1 VLLLKGDSAAA
12 TQHFEK
18 AAQLNPKWSTPWVH
32 LARYHYAGKRQAD
45 GDAVLVKGL
54 QAGPEHEQLRLL
66 LAVSLS
72 GQRRYDEAIE
82 QYEIVLQRNPQSIL
96 AANNLAATLIDQK
109 GDPKSLERALALSRK
124 FESEPPNPYLLDTL
138 GWAHHKLGHE
148 TDAVRLLKQAT
159 ALAPDH
165 PVLNYHLGAVFTKLG
180 QPVDARVHLKKA
192 VATGAQ
198 FDGLEEAKSALAEVQ
213 G

>member
-1 VLLLKGDSAAA
+1 L
-12 TQHFEK
+12 
-18 AAQLNPKWSTPWVH
+18 
-32 LARYHYAGKRQAD
+32 D
-45 GDAVLVKGL
+45 GDAALVKGL
-54 QAGPEHEQLRLL
+54 QANPEHEQLRLL

-72 GQRRYDEAIE
+72 GQRRYDEAID
-82 QYEIVLQRNPQSIL
+82 QYDIVLQRNPQSIL

-124 FESEPPNPYLLDTL
+124 FESQPPNPYLLDTL

-159 ALAPDH
+159 ALEPDH
-165 PVLNYHLGAVFTKLG
+165 PVLNYHLGAVLTKVG
-180 QPVDARVHLKKA
+180 QPVDARMHLKKA

-198 FDGLEEAKSALAEVQ
+198 FDGLEEAKSTLAELQ